1 MGKGEA
7 SDEESG
13 TEEKNKENEK
23 GSKKETEGTSL
34 QQWADFGDPDDSAYD
49 NDEQSLYGKMEAMIA
64 KAGQC
69 HASSAKKN
77 DAEWEI
83 LYDTGSTHNVLIND
97 KLFTGPTKKAPRP
110 LIMSTNGGEF
120 ECTDKGTFP
129 GIGPAWFNPNGIINV
144 LSASKIRKSG
154 KFITTYH
161 EDERGSFYLIK
172 NKKNGRSLKLEENS
186 EGIYVHTVEAESRK
200 SSVNNKTTVNQYSL
214 VSLNTVESNK
224 QLFSSRE
231 RKNAE
236 RAGHL
241 MKSMGFPSRADMTA
255 MLSTGVIRNC
265 PISGDDVRNYFK
277 IYGGLEGAIK
287 GKTVRRRPSPV
298 REDLSEVPIPRNILG
313 PRNNITLC
321 IDTFFVNKAP
331 FLQASRGKSCSPRQR
346 LSRTE
351 NLQQL

>member
-97 KLFTGPTKKAPRP
+97 KLFTGPTKKASRP

-120 ECTDKGTFP
+120 ECSDKGIFP
-129 GIGPAWFNPNGIINV
+129 GIGPVWFNPNGIINV

-154 KFITTYH
+154 KFSTTYH
-161 EDERGSFYLIK
+161 EDE
-172 NKKNGRSLKLEENS
+172 
-186 EGIYVHTVEAESRK
+186 
-200 SSVNNKTTVNQYSL
+200 
-214 VSLNTVESNK
+214 
-224 QLFSSRE
+224 
-231 RKNAE
+231 
-236 RAGHL
+236 
-241 MKSMGFPSRADMTA
+241 
-255 MLSTGVIRNC
+255 
-265 PISGDDVRNYFK
+265 
-277 IYGGLEGAIK
+277 
-287 GKTVRRRPSPV
+287 
-298 REDLSEVPIPRNILG
+298 
-313 PRNNITLC
+313 
-321 IDTFFVNKAP
+321 
-331 FLQASRGKSCSPRQR
+331 
-346 LSRTE
+346 
-351 NLQQL
+351 